1 MHSIFIVEKH
11 KVKKNQGIYAM
22 AKSTSDF
29 IDRLV
34 ARLDRLDPNS
44 VQGYVLKLV
53 REKGM
58 LETLFRTIREGVII
72 INRELVIEY
81 VNHAAIQLLGIPED
95 AADGGHGVNRYLRD
109 LDWDRLMSRD
119 PEEWERISRQ
129 EIEVF
134 YPRYRAL
141 LFYLL
146 PYQSEFDPENKLGM
160 AIIVLHDVTELRD
173 KAMNQ
178 IETERLNAI
187 SILAAGVAHEIGN
200 PLNSLT
206 IHLQLLERHF
216 DDSPQDEDAREILGV
231 ALSEVKRLD
240 GIINNFLKA
249 VRPSVI
255 EKESVN
261 LRPLLEDSL
270 KVLSPE
276 IKDRMIDVY
285 CEWDDNLPKVMVDSG
300 QMTQAFHNVI
310 RNAVQ
315 AMSEGGR
322 LEVKLKRDDGS
333 LKVSFHDDGKGIA
346 PDDIDKIFTPYQTTR
361 ETGTG
366 LGLVIVERIIREHG
380 AELGIES
387 EFNRGTVVTITFPLS
402 DRRVRMLEPPNESLT
417 VEAFE

>member
-1 MHSIFIVEKH
+1 
-11 KVKKNQGIYAM
+11 M

-53 REKGM
+53 REKGV
-58 LETLFRTIREGVII
+58 LETVFRTIREGVII
-72 INRELVIEY
+72 INRDLIVEY

-95 AADGGHGVNRYLRD
+95 VVDEHHTINRYLRD

-141 LFYLL
+141 TFYLL
-146 PYQSEFDPENKLGM
+146 PYQSELDPENKLGM
-160 AIIVLHDVTELRD
+160 AIIVLHDVTDLRN
-173 KAMNQ
+173 KTMSQ
-178 IETERLNAI
+178 IEAERLNAI

-206 IHLQLLERHF
+206 IHLQLLERHLKRQ
-216 DDSPQDEDAREILGV
+216 PKNEETNDAREVLDV
-231 ALSEVKRLD
+231 ALSEVTRLD

-249 VRPSVI
+249 VRPSAI
-255 EKESVN
+255 ETQSVN
-261 LRPLLEDSL
+261 LRSLLEESL
-270 KVLSPE
+270 KALAPE

-285 CEWDDNLPKVMVDSG
+285 CEWDDNLPEIQVDPG
-300 QMTQAFHNVI
+300 QIMQAFHNVI
-310 RNAVQ
+310 HNAVQ
-315 AMSEGGR
+315 AMGEGGR
-322 LEVKLKRDDGS
+322 MDVTLKHEEEFLRIAFRDS
-333 LKVSFHDDGKGIA
+333 GKGIA
-346 PDDIDKIFTPYQTTR
+346 PDDIDKIFTPYYTTR
-361 ETGTG
+361 EMGTG

-387 EFNRGTVVTITFPLS
+387 EKDRGTVVTISFPLT